1 MTDADQQRN
10 SDAYGGGSIVRA
22 HRQRLEFLPEG
33 PFDLGNGRFS
43 WVGIQHGAAARFGS
57 LNIFETSSGANAS
70 YNLPG
75 RPGFQRPTSHP
86 NQFLVGA
93 ERELGIFDIATGN
106 WAPICTGVDANVENT
121 IINDA
126 TTWQDNVIFGCKD
139 LEFKTK
145 KAGLYLYRGRDKKL
159 IQLRGDQI
167 CSNGK
172 AVIEEPNGRL
182 SLLDI
187 DTPTRKVVRYELDID
202 AGKVSEAVTAV
213 DLASAT
219 GFPDGMVLSPDGKSC
234 IVSFYNPDDAPFGL
248 TQQFSLAT
256 GKVERSWQTP
266 DAPQNTCPLILK
278 TDKGFKLVIT
288 TAIEHM
294 PLERQAK
301 ASKSGCLFIAD
312 YA

>member
-1 MTDADQQRN
+1 MAASSAAVTAEVLYEPGDID
-10 SDAYGGGSIVRA
+10 
-22 HRQRLEFLPEG
+22 LKFLPEG
-33 PFDLGNGRFS
+33 PFDLGDGRFS
-43 WVGIQHGAAARFGS
+43 WVGIQHGAAARYGS
-57 LNIFETSSGANAS
+57 LNIFDIKTRQNTS
-70 YNLPG
+70 YRLPG
-75 RPGFQRPTSHP
+75 RPGFQRPTSNP

-93 ERELGIFDIATGN
+93 ERELGIFDIQSSS
-106 WAPICTGVDANVENT
+106 WSPICGGVDADVENT

-145 KAGLYLYRGRDKKL
+145 KAGLYLYRGRDKQL

-172 AVIEEPNGRL
+172 AVIEGPNGKL
-182 SLLDI
+182 ALLDI
-187 DTPTRKVVRYELDID
+187 DTPTRKIVRYDLDID
-202 AGKVSEAVTAV
+202 AGKVSEAVTVV
-213 DLASAT
+213 DLAKAT
-219 GFPDGMVLSPDGKSC
+219 GFPDGMVLTPDAKSC

-256 GKVERSWQTP
+256 GELERSWQTP

-278 TDKGFKLVIT
+278 SATGLKLVIT

-294 PLERQAK
+294 PAERQKK
-301 ASKSGCLFIAD
+301 AAKSGCLFIAD
-312 YA
+312 FA

>member
-1 MTDADQQRN
+1 MPSAAVVAEVLYEP
-10 SDAYGGGSIVRA
+10 SDIA
-22 HRQRLEFLPEG
+22 LKFLPEG
-33 PFDLGNGRFS
+33 PFDLGDGRFS
-43 WVGIQHGAAARFGS
+43 WVGIQHGASARFGS
-57 LNIFETSSGANAS
+57 LNIFDTKTGSNVS

-86 NQFLVGA
+86 HQFLVGA
-93 ERELGIFDIATGN
+93 ERELGIFDIQAGT
-106 WAPICTGVDANVENT
+106 WSTLCSGVDAAVENT

-126 TTWQDNVIFGCKD
+126 TTWEDNVIFGCKD

-145 KAGLYLYRGRDKKL
+145 KAGLYLYRGRDKQL

-172 AVIEEPNGRL
+172 AVVAGEGGQL

-187 DTPTRKVVRYELDID
+187 DTPTRKIVRYELDID
-202 AGKVSEAVTAV
+202 AGKLSEAVTAV
-213 DLASAT
+213 DLSQAT
-219 GFPDGMVLSPDGKSC
+219 GFPDGMVLTPDGRSC

-248 TQQFSLAT
+248 TQQFSLAN
-256 GKVERSWQTP
+256 GQLERSWQTP

-278 TDKGFKLVIT
+278 TGSGLKLIIT

-294 PLERQAK
+294 PADRQKK
-301 ASKSGCLFIAD
+301 ANKSGCLFIAD
-312 YA
+312 FA

>member
-1 MTDADQQRN
+1 MAVAIADVLYEP
-10 SDAYGGGSIVRA
+10 DDID
-22 HRQRLEFLPEG
+22 LKFLPEG

-57 LNIFETSSGANAS
+57 LNIFDFGTSKNSS
-70 YNLPG
+70 YRLPG
-75 RPGFQRPTSHP
+75 RPGFQRPTQNPS
-86 NQFLVGA
+86 QFLVGA
-93 ERELGIFDIATGN
+93 ERELGIFDIQSGN
-106 WAPICTGVDANVENT
+106 WSPICSGVDAGVENT

-172 AVIEEPNGRL
+172 AVQEGPGGKL
-182 SLLDI
+182 TLLDI
-187 DTPTRKVVRYELDID
+187 DTPTRKIVRYELDID
-202 AGKVSEAVTAV
+202 AGKLSEAVTAI
-213 DLASAT
+213 DLAGAT
-219 GFPDGMVLSPDGKSC
+219 GFPDGMVVTPDGKSC
-234 IVSFYNPDDAPFGL
+234 VVSFYNPDDAPFGL
-248 TQQFSLAT
+248 TQQFSLST
-256 GKVERSWQTP
+256 GQLERSWQTP

-278 TDKGFKLVIT
+278 VGSALKLVIT

-294 PLERQAK
+294 PAERQKK
-301 ASKSGCLFIAD
+301 ATKSGCLFVAD
-312 YA
+312 FA